1 MDGPKDSFSPAEKML
16 SYGAGSLVLPAPSQ
30 SSQNPPTVQP
40 SLVDRLVLPPAPSSQ
55 PSQMKA
61 VMLFDP
67 RRHKDVP
74 KELQMEFV
82 PAVTFSSQVHM
93 LKPVMTFI
101 DKERMLTD
109 EERRNLIPVGDVK
122 TRPLYQLAPL
132 LGATAACGTMYPVEV
147 TSYPYES
154 YARPDAFRL
163 IGEGFAEGYDGYY
176 YYRQSN
182 KAIRFTTFHL
192 EIQAEIRQL
201 HLHDNS
207 VSTLYRIRVVGIG
220 LRQETLEIPMEKWDS
235 LETKIKELYP
245 AWTLCKE
252 TTYKASDLFRRLTGL
267 LLEKSSFSTII
278 TSFDWGWGLK
288 ASNQGRRFYHGN
300 LPDCCSEKALLA
312 QLAPAKRTLWLC
324 KAFMV
329 LGVGDLSVTIPMLT
343 YGACAYLDALFCD
356 AGYPLDFAM
365 MVMGNTGFMKTTFCR
380 VLYNVFEKRQTQIH
394 SIRGTAA
401 AMSVLH
407 QEAFDD
413 ILIVDDFNLEGS
425 PQDVREK
432 TKNFQALIRAYS
444 DKTPREKYAGN
455 HQVTSYAIRGGLVI
469 TGETEVTG
477 QIKSSELRY
486 LRVVLSQQL
495 DGQRLQVF
503 QDDPEIMK
511 HFWSEYIY
519 FLERKYPDLV
529 RRFKVQFPS
538 KRGQMSN
545 IQEPRLRDDYAHLAL
560 AWETLMDFL
569 IDANVIKQ
577 EDQSKWTAYADQYF
591 AMLVRRQCVEAQKED
606 PYIRYL
612 KEFWNLIGTGK
623 VTIAD
628 NLEIYVENIGRYIGY
643 VEQAK
648 NVYWI
653 KADDMFT
660 QVRNACCERG
670 ESLPLTQK
678 EILRQLKEHDLTLY
692 NSGSALMKAS
702 SKILGRPRMVVLKIA
717 DCESIINQN

>member
-1 MDGPKDSFSPAEKML
+1 MDQLKDSHFPSEKML
-16 SYGAGSLVLPAPSQ
+16 PQGTSSYVLPSPSQ
-30 SSQNPPTVQP
+30 SSENLPAALP
-40 SLVDRLVLPPAPSSQ
+40 SLVDRLVLPAASSQ
-55 PSQMKA
+55 PSPKKI
-61 VMLFDP
+61 VMAFDP

-74 KELQMEFV
+74 KELQMKDV
-82 PAVTFSSQVHM
+82 PAVIRSDQVHM

-109 EERRNLIPVGDVK
+109 EERRNLIPTGDVK
-122 TRPLYQLAPL
+122 TRPLYQPAPL

-147 TSYPYES
+147 SPQPYES
-154 YARPDAFRL
+154 YARPDALHL
-163 IGEGFAEGYDGYY
+163 IGEGFFEGYDGYY
-176 YYRQSN
+176 YGRQSN

-192 EIQAEIRQL
+192 KIEAEIHQL

-207 VSTLYRIRVVGIG
+207 VSTLYRIRVFGIG
-220 LRQETLEIPMEKWDS
+220 VRQATLEIPMEKWDS

-252 TTYKASDLFRRLTGL
+252 ATYKASDLFRRLTGL
-267 LLEKSSFSTII
+267 LLEKSSFSPII
-278 TSFDWGWGLK
+278 TSFDWGWGLQ

-300 LPDCCSEKALLA
+300 RSDCCCEKALLE
-312 QLAPAKRTLWLC
+312 QLAPAKRMLWLT
-324 KAFMV
+324 KAFTV
-329 LGVGDLSVTIPMLT
+329 LGVGDFSVTVPMLT

-356 AGYPLDFAM
+356 AGYPLDFAL
-365 MVMGNTGFMKTTFCR
+365 MVMGNTGFMKTSLCR
-380 VLYNVFEKRQTQIH
+380 VLFNVFEKRQSQIH

-413 ILIVDDFNLEGS
+413 ILVVDDFNLEGS
-425 PQDVREK
+425 QQDVKEK
-432 TKNFQALIRAYS
+432 AKNFQALIRAYS

-486 LRVVLSQQL
+486 LRVVLSQRL
-495 DGQRLQVF
+495 DGQHLQVF

-529 RRFKVQFPS
+529 RRFKAQFPS
-538 KRGQMSN
+538 KRGMMADV
-545 IQEPRLRDDYAHLAL
+545 QEPRLRDDYAHLAL
-560 AWETLMDFL
+560 AWETLIDFL
-569 IDANVIKQ
+569 IDANVINQ

-606 PYIRYL
+606 PYIRYI

-660 QVRNACCERG
+660 QVLNACRERG
-670 ESLPLTQK
+670 ENLPMTQK